1 MLAATA
7 AYTCLVAA
15 TTQRGGGV
23 TSSDGSGRRRQRDGS
38 RRRGTST
45 TETLRS
51 LLRQLKLVL
60 GRHEQHRS
68 DAEVRRLLT
77 ELCDAVLTGGDDDA
91 GGGSTSQTQVKT
103 DAADRLLSV
112 DQLPSEIAHLNRSH
126 VYCAFSAV
134 LGVFVQTATVWCP
147 ARAPGHNAPLV
158 RFLPRDAMHPRY

>member
-23 TSSDGSGRRRQRDGS
+23 TSTDGSGRRRQRDGS

-91 GGGSTSQTQVKT
+91 RGSTSQTQVKT

-126 VYCAFSAV
+126 VYCAFSAF
-134 LGVFVQTATVWCP
+134 LGVFLQTATVWCP

-158 RFLPRDAMHPRY
+158 RFLPCDAMHPRY